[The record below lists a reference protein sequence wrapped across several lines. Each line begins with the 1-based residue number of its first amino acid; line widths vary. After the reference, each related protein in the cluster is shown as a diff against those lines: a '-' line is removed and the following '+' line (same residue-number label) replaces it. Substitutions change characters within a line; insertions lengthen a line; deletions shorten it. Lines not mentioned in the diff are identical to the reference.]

1 MATGNELIPELVIS
15 LIVPLI
21 MTGLWLLF
29 ASINNR
35 VVDQRGKG
43 SKLEAHPLQ
52 LLIWFYLLAF
62 FLALIHLYERKA

>member
-1 MATGNELIPELVIS
+1 
-15 LIVPLI
+15 